1 MKQNINIACLF
12 ILITSLGISG
22 CKKQLDINPRQ
33 SIIAETA
40 LDTREEITASI
51 VGIYSLL
58 KSPRLYGR
66 DLIALPEALADNG
79 FANNRSGRLLNES
92 RNVLPVATNGANHF
106 TGTLWT
112 NSYAAINQIN
122 LTLAA
127 IAGLQVVPVLTAA
140 EKADWEGQLFFL
152 RGLYYFELVRA
163 YAYIPGAV
171 VVSQNQGGVPV
182 TPSGVTTI
190 AAANAYKPERQ
201 PIDSVYT
208 YIVNDLLRAELSLVD
223 QPAIK
228 NTATKAG
235 ARSMLSRVYLYSKNY
250 PESKRWSDSAIRTFT
265 PAKLTD
271 QTDYVTN
278 WRVADNK
285 ETIFQIRFA
294 LNNENIGVNESLQTS
309 FTSILS
315 PGITTILGG
324 FGDLVPTITLL
335 TDLGITLTTGTDP
348 LSFISTNASITSRNS
363 DVRNFLYEVGST
375 GRGKSYV
382 EATKYLGKNGFPNL
396 DNVPVIRLSEM
407 YLNRAEAQATPG
419 SSVFNMANAILDL
432 KFIKSRR
439 YVGYTGSPLETADD
453 ALTGQLLINEIL
465 RQERIEFAFEGHRF
479 FDLKRM
485 ALPILKSQPITS
497 GTLQP
502 SDPRI
507 LPPIPQGDVDG
518 NPNLRQ
524 NFGY

>member
-1 MKQNINIACLF
+1 MKQSINKYFL
-12 ILITSLGISG
+12 LISLAFLAISS
-22 CKKQLDINPRQ
+22 CKKQLDVTPRQ
-33 SIIAETA
+33 SIIAVTA
-40 LDTREEITASI
+40 LDSREEINASI
-51 VGIYSLL
+51 VTMYALL

-92 RNVLPVATNGANHF
+92 RNVQPISTTGANHF
-106 TGTLWT
+106 TSTLWS
-112 NSYAAINQIN
+112 NSYSAINQIN

-127 IAGLQVVPVLTAA
+127 IPALQVVPVVTAT
-140 EKADWEGQLFFL
+140 EKADWEGQLYFL

-163 YAYIPGAV
+163 YSYIPGAV
-171 VVSQNQGGVPV
+171 VTSQDQGGVPI
-182 TPSGVTTI
+182 TPSGFTSI
-190 AAANAYKPERQ
+190 AAANAYKPIRQ
-201 PIDSVYT
+201 SIDSVYS
-208 YIVNDLLRAELSLVD
+208 YITNDLLKAELSLTD
-223 QPAIK
+223 QPAVK
-228 NTATKAG
+228 NTATKAA
-235 ARSMLSRVYLYSKNY
+235 ARALLSRVYLYAKNY
-250 PESKRWSDSAIRTFT
+250 PESKRWSDNAILTFT

-271 QTDYVTN
+271 QTDYITN

-294 LNNENIGVNESLQTS
+294 LNSENIGVNESLQTS
-309 FTSILS
+309 FTTLTS
-315 PGITTILGG
+315 PGISTITGG

-335 TDLGITLTTGTDP
+335 TDLGITLSTSTDP
-348 LSFISTNASITSRNS
+348 VGFTSTSALITVRSS
-363 DVRNFLYEVGST
+363 DVRNLLYETGTS

-382 EATKYLGKNGFPNL
+382 ETTKYLGKNGFVNL

-407 YLNRAEAQATPG
+407 YLNRAEAQAISG
-419 SSVFNMANAILDL
+419 SSVFSEANAIADL
-432 KFIKSRR
+432 KYIKSRR
-439 YVGYTGSPLETADD
+439 YVGYTGSALETADN
-453 ALTGQLLINEIL
+453 ALTGTPLLNEII

-479 FDLKRM
+479 FDFKRL
-485 ALPILKSQPITS
+485 ALPILKSPPITS

-502 SDPRI
+502 FDFRI